1 MVRAANNA
9 ALRRLPPGRSF
20 DMGGTETNREDK
32 MKRYVLPALPIA
44 LLFACSPSAV
54 ALQPGMWETTIQF
67 TSIDVPGA
75 PPAQL
80 TAMRAMMGQPQT
92 RSECMTPEQA
102 ANPAQR
108 MMNPEGTNGC
118 QFSDS
123 TFAGG
128 TIRVHGTCQAQGR
141 GSSQTSM
148 EGTYTATTI
157 QATISSDMHPPA
169 GTAGPQSVHMA
180 GTISARRTGDCPA

>member
-1 MVRAANNA
+1 
-9 ALRRLPPGRSF
+9 
-20 DMGGTETNREDK
+20 
-32 MKRYVLPALPIA
+32 MKRLVLPALPVA

-54 ALQPGMWETTIQF
+54 SLQPGMWETTVQF

-80 TAMRAMMGQPQT
+80 AAMRTMMSQPQT
-92 RSECMTPEQA
+92 HSECMTPEEA

-108 MMNPEGTNGC
+108 MMNPGSNGNSC
-118 QFSDS
+118 QFTDS

-128 TIRVHGTCQAQGR
+128 TIRVHGTCQAPGR
-141 GSSQTSM
+141 ATSVTNM

-157 QATISSDMHPPA
+157 QATISSEGHPPA
-169 GTAGPQSVHMA
+169 GTAGPQTVRMS
-180 GTISARRTGDCPA
+180 GTISARRTGDCPH